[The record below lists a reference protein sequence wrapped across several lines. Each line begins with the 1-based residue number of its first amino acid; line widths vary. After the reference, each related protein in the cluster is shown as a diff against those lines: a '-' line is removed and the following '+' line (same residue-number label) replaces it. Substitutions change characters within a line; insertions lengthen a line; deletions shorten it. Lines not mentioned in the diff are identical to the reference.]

1 MNRNF
6 SAGPSATVR
15 RAMRASKFADFKKT
29 SPSNGRLYGLVFF
42 IFIVV
47 FIAVFRLYFLQMV
60 SGAYYRTLAQ
70 DQHTIFKKL
79 VPERG
84 EIFLEDKDGPYP
96 AAVNKET
103 KIAYAVPREIENP
116 EEVAGGLAPILQI
129 DKNELKEK
137 LDNPEDMYE
146 VLKHRLSDEEIQK
159 INEAD
164 LEGVHLSDENY
175 RYYPLGE
182 LASQA
187 LGFVGWS
194 GDSLKGR
201 YGLEAYYEKILK
213 GEEGDIF
220 QSRDSGGRWIAVGER
235 TIREAKNGSNL
246 VLTIDHIIQYEAEK
260 ILKGS
265 VEKYRADG
273 GSLIIMEVATGKI
286 LALANY
292 PTFDPNNYSQV
303 ENMEIYKD
311 AAVEDA
317 YESGS
322 VFKTITM
329 AAGLDSGKISPE
341 TTYVDSGAVKEA
353 GYTIKNSDLKAY
365 GVQTMSGVLEKSL
378 NTGAIFVE
386 KLIGNK
392 NFYDYVERFGFGE
405 LTGIDL
411 ANESDGNIV
420 NLKNLKSDIQF
431 FTAAFGQGIA
441 ITPIQLITAY
451 NAIANGGVLVKPQ
464 IVDKI
469 INPDG
474 SEESIAPVEIRRV
487 ISEKSALQVSEL
499 LRNVVV
505 KGHGKRADVPGYL
518 VGGKTGTAQVA
529 SSDARG
535 YEEGKTIG
543 SFAGFAPLNNPK
555 FTILVKIDNPKEV
568 QWAESSAAPTFGE
581 IMKFLLEYYNIEP
594 TEQYSQADLDRFNQ
608 THTLKE
614 NFLKKEE
621 SARNAP
627 ATESRGAGGESQEK
641 LETREKNE
649 KNRT

>member
-1 MNRNF
+1 MGDLR
-6 SAGPSATVR
+6 
-15 RAMRASKFADFKKT
+15 KT
-29 SPSNGRLYGLVFF
+29 SLPNWRIRGLVFF
-42 IFIVV
+42 ILLVV
-47 FIAVFRLYFLQMV
+47 LIAVFRLYSLQMV
-60 SGAYYRTLAQ
+60 SGFYYKTLAQ

-84 EIFLEDKDGPYP
+84 EIFLKDKDGPYP

-103 KIAYAVPREIENP
+103 KMAYAVPREIENP
-116 EEVAGGLAPILQI
+116 DEVAGTISTILQI

-137 LDNPEDMYE
+137 LSNPDDMYE

-159 INEAD
+159 INDAKFK
-164 LEGVHLSDENY
+164 GVHLSDENY

-194 GDSLKGR
+194 GDVLKGR
-201 YGLEAYYEKILK
+201 YGLESYYEKILK
-213 GEEGDIF
+213 GEEGNIF
-220 QSRDSGGRWIAVGER
+220 QSRDSAGRWIAVGER
-235 TIREAKNGSNL
+235 AIKDARNGSDL

-260 ILKGS
+260 ILKS
-265 VEKYRADG
+265 AVERFRADG

-292 PTFDPNNYSQV
+292 PTFNPNGYSQV

-311 AAVEDA
+311 AAVENS

-322 VFKTITM
+322 VFKTITL
-329 AAGLDSGKISPE
+329 AAGLDSGKINSN
-341 TTYVDSGAVKEA
+341 TTYVDSGAIKEA
-353 GYTIKNSDLKAY
+353 GYTIKNSDLKSY

-386 KLIGNK
+386 KLLGNK
-392 NFYDYVERFGFGE
+392 NFSDYVQRFGFGE
-405 LTGIDL
+405 ATGVDL
-411 ANESDGNIV
+411 SGESGGNIE

-441 ITPIQLITAY
+441 VTPIQLISAY
-451 NAIANGGVLVKPQ
+451 NAIANGGVLMKPQ

-469 INPDG
+469 IHFDG
-474 SEESIAPVEIRRV
+474 SEESIEPAEARRV
-487 ISEKSALQVSEL
+487 ISEKAALQVSEL

-529 SSDARG
+529 SSSARG

-543 SFAGFAPLNNPK
+543 SFAGFAPLNDPK
-555 FTILVKIDNPKEV
+555 FTILVKIDNPKDV

-581 IMKFLLEYYNIEP
+581 IMKFLLEYKNIEP
-594 TEQYSQADLDRFNQ
+594 TEKYTQGDLDAFNR
-608 THTLKE
+608 THTLNE
-614 NFLKKEE
+614 DFIKKEGKDLNKDFN
-621 SARNAP
+621 SQD
-627 ATESRGAGGESQEK
+627 SGEINNQPKKEK
-641 LETREKNE
+641 SEKR
-649 KNRT
+649 RT